1 MEAPVDRL
9 DGAHIVELEG
19 IIFGRFESV
28 EGHIG
33 LFAET
38 DRVRAVVIDDLQEF
52 IGFVV
57 EHEEFVE
64 LRIIVI
70 FFDDSFDGPEPTFFV
85 AVKFAREVFLH
96 MGFKLGKSTLIP
108 HVPCEVVFDAILE
121 FNLMM
126 KIVVP
131 PNSGDF
137 L

>member
-19 IIFGRFESV
+19 IIFGKFERV
-28 EGHIG
+28 EGHIS

-57 EHEEFVE
+57 EHEEIVE

-96 MGFKLGKSTLIP
+96 VGFKLGKLTLIP
-108 HVPCEVVFDAILE
+108 QVPCEVVFDAVLE
-121 FNLMM
+121 LNLMM
-126 KIVVP
+126 EVDIP
-131 PNSGDF
+131 HNSGDR